1 MKKIVI
7 VSLVVV
13 ALAGTWLLYNHFRV
27 VEPPINKEQ
36 SDVAWSGKSV
46 SGGHYGKVG
55 IKDAKIFFQ
64 GGKLT
69 GGYVTMDMQNI
80 TVEDITDPQGKIDF
94 IGHIANEDFFE
105 VNLYPE
111 AKFIITDVKPDKENE
126 FLVTGDLTIK
136 NITQPTTVTVK
147 ISERNQQQF
156 AEATLNIDRTLF
168 GVEYGVKGKKGSDK
182 DWFIYNDFT
191 IKVNL
196 KIEQ

>member
-1 MKKIVI
+1 MKKIIIALGVMILI
-7 VSLVVV
+7 V
-13 ALAGTWLLYNHFRV
+13 AAWLAYNHFRV
-27 VEPPINKEQ
+27 DEPPINKEQ
-36 SDVAWSGKSV
+36 SEVAWSAKSV

-55 IKDAKIFFQ
+55 IKDAKVSFQ

-80 TVEDITDPQGKIDF
+80 TVEDIDDPQGKIDF

-111 AKFIITDVKPDKENE
+111 AKFTITEAKPEKENE
-126 FLVTGDLTIK
+126 FLVTGDLNIK
-136 NITQPTTVTVK
+136 NITQPVTATVK
-147 ISERNQQQF
+147 IVKRNEQQF
-156 AEATLNIDRTLF
+156 AEATLTIDRTLF
-168 GVEYGVKGKKGSDK
+168 GVEYGAKGKKGSDK

-196 KIEQ
+196 KIEE

>member
-1 MKKIVI
+1 
-7 VSLVVV
+7 
-13 ALAGTWLLYNHFRV
+13 
-27 VEPPINKEQ
+27 
-36 SDVAWSGKSV
+36 
-46 SGGHYGKVG
+46 
-55 IKDAKIFFQ
+55 
-64 GGKLT
+64 
-69 GGYVTMDMQNI
+69 MDMQNI
-80 TVEDITDPQGKIDF
+80 TVEDIEDPQGKIDF

-111 AKFIITDVKPDKENE
+111 AKFVITEVKPTKENE

-136 NITQPTTVTVK
+136 NITQPTSVTIK
-147 ISERNQQQF
+147 ITERNQQQF

>member
-1 MKKIVI
+1 MKKIIIVI
-7 VSLVVV
+7 GVLML
-13 ALAGTWLLYNHFRV
+13 LAAAWLTYNHFRI

-36 SDVAWSGKSV
+36 SEVAWSAKSV

-80 TVEDITDPQGKIDF
+80 TVEDIDDPQGKIDF

-105 VNLYPE
+105 VNIYPE
-111 AKFIITDVKPDKENE
+111 AKFVITDVIPDKENE

-136 NITQPTTVTVK
+136 NITQPTTVTIK
-147 ISERNQQQF
+147 IAERNQQQF

-168 GVEYGVKGKKGSDK
+168 GVEYGAKGKKGSDK

-196 KIEQ
+196 KIEE